1 MLIRVR
7 WPVSAVRGRRPPFF
21 VPCGWLFFALFS
33 FFYLIQL
40 SLSSFS
46 ILFVPFFLPLRFAC
60 HFLHLYFVNSKNGTF
75 ISSILRLYG
84 LAVSSWWRDLAQG
97 DAAGNE
103 PNSAEL
109 NS

>member
-21 VPCGWLFFALFS
+21 VPGGWLFFALFS

-46 ILFVPFFLPLRFAC
+46 ILFVLFFSPLRFAC
-60 HFLHLYFVNSKNGTF
+60 HFLHLYFVHSKNGTF
-75 ISSILRLYG
+75 ISSILWLYG
-84 LAVSSWWRDLAQG
+84 LAVSLWWRDLAQV
-97 DAAGNE
+97 DAAGHE
-103 PNSAEL
+103 PNSAEP

>member
-1 MLIRVR
+1 MCAGLFLLFGGV
-7 WPVSAVRGRRPPFF
+7 GPPFF

-46 ILFVPFFLPLRFAC
+46 ILFVLFFSPLRFAC
-60 HFLHLYFVNSKNGTF
+60 HLLHLYFAFSKNGTF

-84 LAVSSWWRDLAQG
+84 FAVSSWWRDLAQG

-103 PNSAEL
+103 LNSAGL

>member
-46 ILFVPFFLPLRFAC
+46 ILFVLFFSPLRFAC
-60 HFLHLYFVNSKNGTF
+60 HLLHLYFAFSKNGTF
-75 ISSILRLYG
+75 ISSILWLYG
-84 LAVSSWWRDLAQG
+84 FAVSSWWRDLAQG

>member
-1 MLIRVR
+1 MQIRVR
-7 WPVSAVRGRRPPFF
+7 WPVSAVRGVGPFF

-46 ILFVPFFLPLRFAC
+46 ILFVLFFSPLHFAC
-60 HFLHLYFVNSKNGTF
+60 HLLHLYFAFSKNGTF

>member
-1 MLIRVR
+1 
-7 WPVSAVRGRRPPFF
+7 
-21 VPCGWLFFALFS
+21 LFGGVGPLFS
-33 FFYLIQL
+33 FPAVGCSLRYFLL
-40 SLSSFS
+40 SYSIVFVLFFS
-46 ILFVPFFLPLRFAC
+46 PLRFAC
-60 HFLHLYFVNSKNGTF
+60 HLLHSHFELSKNGTF

-84 LAVSSWWRDLAQG
+84 FAVSSWWRDLAQG